1 MVVESTE
8 NASDLS
14 TDSGS
19 VVDDELLAL
28 GGCATGLK
36 SSIPEGSRLPVF
48 QAITALSTA
57 APSTSLEITE
67 NDCKQNHKGKSTND
81 EPVYMIK
88 TASFSEEKNARRA
101 HFFSSF
107 SSSSDQAS
115 AF

>member
-19 VVDDELLAL
+19 VAEDELLAL
-28 GGCATGLK
+28 GGCAAGLV

-48 QAITALSTA
+48 QAITAQATAA
-57 APSTSLEITE
+57 APSSLKITE
-67 NDCKQNHKGKSTND
+67 NDCKQNQKGKSVND
-81 EPVYMIK
+81 EPLYMTK
-88 TASFSEEKNARRA
+88 TASFSEKENARRA
-101 HFFSSF
+101 RFFSSF